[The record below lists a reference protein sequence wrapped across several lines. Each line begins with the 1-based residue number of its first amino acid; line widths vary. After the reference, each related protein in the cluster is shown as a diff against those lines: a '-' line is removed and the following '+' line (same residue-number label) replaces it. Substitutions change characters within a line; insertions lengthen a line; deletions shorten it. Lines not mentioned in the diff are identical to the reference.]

1 MILITPMI
9 ALDEEELQFRFIRA
23 SGPGG
28 QNVNKVATAV
38 ELRFDFRHSPSLP
51 DHVREQMEEIAGNRA
66 TAEGVIIIKAQAHR
80 TQERNKAEAVER
92 LVDMLKKAAIIL
104 PARKKTKPTKASKTR
119 RLESKAKRAEVKA
132 RRARPG
138 TDLN

>member
-9 ALDEEELQFRFIRA
+9 ALDEDELQFRFIRA

-51 DHVREQMEEIAGNRA
+51 EHVREEMEKIAGNRA
-66 TAEGVIIIKAQAHR
+66 TTEGVIIIKAQEHR
-80 TQERNKAEAVER
+80 TQERNKAEAVAR
-92 LVDMLKKAAIIL
+92 LIDMLKKAAIIL

-119 RLESKAKRAEVKA
+119 RLEGKAKRSEVKA
-132 RRARPG
+132 GRARPQNEHG
-138 TDLN
+138 